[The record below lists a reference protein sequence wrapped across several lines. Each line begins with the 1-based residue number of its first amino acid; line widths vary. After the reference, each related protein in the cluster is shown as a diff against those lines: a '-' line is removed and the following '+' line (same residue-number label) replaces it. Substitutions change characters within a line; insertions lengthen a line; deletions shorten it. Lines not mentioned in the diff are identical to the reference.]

1 MEILNSSIVLPG
13 KARDAKGGKNRT
25 IGIQTD
31 VGRSLWGTCINYI
44 LLHQHVV
51 KSK

>member
-31 VGRSLWGTCINYI
+31 VGRSLWGINYI
-44 LLHQHVV
+44 ITLTC
-51 KSK
+51 SKV